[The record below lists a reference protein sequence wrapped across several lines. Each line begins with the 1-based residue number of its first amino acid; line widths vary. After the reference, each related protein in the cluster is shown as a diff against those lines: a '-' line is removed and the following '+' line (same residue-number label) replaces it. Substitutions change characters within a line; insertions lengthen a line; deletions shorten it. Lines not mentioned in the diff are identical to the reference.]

1 MQPIES
7 VDGRGRMSS
16 DGSFNQPMTDPGY
29 GPTPGIGP
37 ATPTVTTTPG
47 ATYPVQGYA
56 TYPSAPNTSSGD
68 SQYWPVRGGRK
79 PSRSKAGRTLVAVG
93 IVAVVVGGGAFG
105 MNAYAKN
112 VVCSALKDDNGP
124 IAAADADDNTSAASD
139 AAGMR
144 EVGDKMRNYSRMLV
158 IDQSL
163 SSAVSGLAEDVDQ
176 LADLREQADSDDMG
190 FEAFGQMITLAG
202 SINTHARQAQRACGL
217 PVTGIPND

>member
-1 MQPIES
+1 
-7 VDGRGRMSS
+7 
-16 DGSFNQPMTDPGY
+16 
-29 GPTPGIGP
+29 
-37 ATPTVTTTPG
+37 
-47 ATYPVQGYA
+47 
-56 TYPSAPNTSSGD
+56 
-68 SQYWPVRGGRK
+68 
-79 PSRSKAGRTLVAVG
+79 
-93 IVAVVVGGGAFG
+93 
-105 MNAYAKN
+105 MNAYAKH

-163 SSAVSGLAEDVDQ
+163 SSAVNGLAEDVDQ

-202 SINTHARQAQRACGL
+202 SLNTHARQAQRACGL
-217 PVTGIPND
+217 PVTGIPNG